1 MSELLAMM
9 RDMQGQIKELK
20 DKQSAKASVST
31 PRASTSG
38 AKDSQSTVSPQTPLS
53 SITPSTSTR
62 KKASD
67 IFKNYKFCP
76 SPRNNQMPKKKKLSL
91 RD

>member
-20 DKQSAKASVST
+20 DKQSAEASVST

-38 AKDSQSTVSPQTPLS
+38 AKDFQSTVSPQTPLS

-62 KKASD
+62 KKVSD
-67 IFKNYKFCP
+67 IIKNYKFCP
-76 SPRNNQMPKKKKLSL
+76 SPSKDQMPKKKKLSL